1 MATTKHPRI
10 QAVTEEARVTSIELF
25 FDLVFVFALTQV
37 TALMSNNLTAQ
48 GIVRGLLVLCLLWWC
63 WVGFAWVGNVLR
75 ADEGIGRVAMF
86 GSMGAMFVLA
96 LCVPE
101 AFVDLDGGL
110 FGPVV
115 LAITYL
121 ALRLF
126 HLGIFWLAGEHD
138 PGLRRQLLRFLP
150 SLLASTAL
158 LLVASQLEGTAQTLV
173 WVAVLVADYLGTMLA
188 GASGWRLNSASHFA
202 ERHGLIVIIALGESI
217 VATGSG
223 VAALPISWPII
234 AATIVGL
241 TLAACLWWAYF
252 DVLAI
257 AAERVLRKAR
267 GEPRTRLARD
277 AYTYLHLPMI
287 AGIVLVALGLE
298 HVLEYVGD
306 AKHHELGD
314 PLATIPL
321 VAMYAG
327 VALYLLAHVAFKY
340 RIWHTLS
347 KPRLMAIAAVLL
359 LIAPA
364 MQIPALAAL
373 GLVTA
378 VMVALITFESL
389 TYSDLREQVRHEE
402 GLAAGELHA
411 EAS

>member
-1 MATTKHPRI
+1 
-10 QAVTEEARVTSIELF
+10 
-25 FDLVFVFALTQV
+25 
-37 TALMSNNLTAQ
+37 
-48 GIVRGLLVLCLLWWC
+48 
-63 WVGFAWVGNVLR
+63 
-75 ADEGIGRVAMF
+75 
-86 GSMGAMFVLA
+86 
-96 LCVPE
+96 
-101 AFVDLDGGL
+101 
-110 FGPVV
+110 
-115 LAITYL
+115 
-121 ALRLF
+121 
-126 HLGIFWLAGEHD
+126 
-138 PGLRRQLLRFLP
+138 
-150 SLLASTAL
+150 
-158 LLVASQLEGTAQTLV
+158 
-173 WVAVLVADYLGTMLA
+173 
-188 GASGWRLNSASHFA
+188 
-202 ERHGLIVIIALGESI
+202 VIIALGESI